1 MIAQRFINVGVALG
15 LMGVAVL
22 QPPSAYPAELAEIE
36 QRGQLIVAVKDNL
49 RPLGF
54 RDATGSLQGLEID
67 IARRLAKEL
76 LGSPEAVVLQPVT
89 NRDRLSVVL
98 EDQVDI
104 AIARV
109 TVTESRARLVD
120 FSIPYYLDGAGII
133 TKDASINL
141 LSDLDN
147 QTIAV
152 LKGSSTISVIKY
164 ALPNAQLVGVDSYQE
179 ALFLLEA
186 GDANAFAADQTVLT
200 GWVQEYPEYRLLP
213 YRLSGAALAIVMP
226 KGLQY
231 TELQQQ
237 VNQAIKRWH
246 AEGWLAERAA
256 AWGLPL

>member
-1 MIAQRFINVGVALG
+1 MIAQRFFNVGVALG
-15 LMGVAVL
+15 LMGVAVV

-36 QRGQLIVAVKDNL
+36 QRGQLIVAVKDNV

-54 RDATGSLQGLEID
+54 RDATGTLQGLEID

-89 NRDRLSVVL
+89 NRDRLSVVF
-98 EDQVDI
+98 EDRVDI

-109 TVTESRARLVD
+109 TVTDSRARLVD

-152 LKGSSTISVIKY
+152 LKGSSTIAVIKY

-179 ALFLLEA
+179 ARALIEA
-186 GDANAFAADQTVLT
+186 GEANAFCADQSVLT
-200 GWVQEYPEYRLLP
+200 GWVQQYPDYRLLP
-213 YRLSGAALAIVMP
+213 YRLSGAALAVVMP

-231 TELQQQ
+231 TALRQQ
-237 VNQAIKRWH
+237 VNQAIARWH

-256 AWGLPL
+256 AWGLP